1 MKSLDSTLGENNYD
15 SYSPPI
21 PKKVLKSEIDTVT
34 YQWIATTNS
43 TGCVNAA
50 NVMVLKPDPQKQGR
64 NKLTAFD
71 ILRQF
76 FAKINIA
83 DILLYTSNKISNIR
97 SDLPYENLQN
107 DKYSYINIVAES
119 KLLFFFSFMYARGLL
134 GQTQLQTKNSSPMR
148 SVNQYLEQQL
158 VTYNNM
164 LFIEVMLTFDDPE
177 TKQERWKMVRF
188 AAFRSLFERFN
199 KACAQTTRHQTQRC
213 Y

>member
-83 DILLYTSNKISNIR
+83 DILLYTGNKISNIR

-119 KLLFFFSFMYARGLL
+119 KLLFFQFYVCKGIAWSNSIANKKLFSNEIGQPIFRATTSYIQQYAFH
-134 GQTQLQTKNSSPMR
+134 R
-148 SVNQYLEQQL
+148 SYAN
-158 VTYNNM
+158 
-164 LFIEVMLTFDDPE
+164 
-177 TKQERWKMVRF
+177 
-188 AAFRSLFERFN
+188 FR
-199 KACAQTTRHQTQRC
+199 
-213 Y
+213 